1 MNLLSLSWRIPM
13 KTARAWRFAL
23 VAICLAAAVPQAAQA
38 HRAWLLPSATVL
50 SGDDVWVTVDA
61 AISNEL
67 FYFEHHPMRLDGL
80 QVFGPDQQPV
90 TPEHPNTGRYRST
103 FDIRLAK
110 TGTYRI
116 AVTNDIVLASYQA
129 ANGEA
134 KRLRG
139 TVESIRKE
147 LPADA
152 QAVRVTHNQ
161 SRIEAFVTAG
171 RPTDEVLQPAGTGL
185 ELQPVT
191 HPNDLFVGDTARF
204 RFLLDGKPAA
214 GIEVGVIPGGI
225 RYRDQLGEMKLTTDD
240 EGIVNVDWPGPGM
253 YWLSASHGGGR
264 GEAQPGGTF
273 EKPARRTS
281 YGATLEVL
289 PQ

>member
-1 MNLLSLSWRIPM
+1 MKSVWRP
-13 KTARAWRFAL
+13 AL
-23 VAICLAAAVPQAAQA
+23 VAISLAVAVPQAAQA

-61 AISNEL
+61 AISNDL
-67 FYFEHHPMRLDGL
+67 FYFEHHPMRLNGL
-80 QVFGPDQQPV
+80 QVFGPDGQAV

-103 FDIRLAK
+103 FDVRLAK
-110 TGTYRI
+110 TGTYRV
-116 AVTNDIVLASYQA
+116 AVINDTLMASYKEA
-129 ANGEA
+129 GGES

-139 TVESIRKE
+139 TAESIRKE

-152 QAVRVTHNQ
+152 QSVRITHSQ
-161 SRIEAFVTAG
+161 SRIEAFVTSG
-171 RPTDEVLQPAGTGL
+171 KPTDEVLQPSGIGL

-204 RFLLDGKPAA
+204 RLLLDGKPAA
-214 GIEVGVIPGGI
+214 GIEVSVIPGGI
-225 RYRDQLGEMKLTTDD
+225 RYRDQLGEMKLTTDKD
-240 EGIVNVDWPGPGM
+240 GVVSVDWPEPGM

-264 GEAQPGGTF
+264 GDAQESGSF
-273 EKPARRTS
+273 EKPARRTAYS
-281 YGATLEVL
+281 ATLEVL